1 MASVSPAVTRTA
13 TTSPASLHMTN
24 RWSPR
29 LTSWTSPSLSL
40 NASRTKDEIAEI
52 MLPTTSR
59 SLSVIRVRD
68 MCLTRR
74 PLEPITKTSSIM
86 GSGGATGAASAGG
99 GGGGGSGGR
108 PCEREAAAHRQ
119 VPADPLSPHLAHGTA
134 DRAGELPDIR
144 THVARRRV
152 WNGEGDREDG
162 VQNRRRRGEEGDA
175 REAAPKLPP
184 LGDDAEGD
192 SGRSRDESQGHEA
205 LIVGEDLRHVRLGPP
220 GRQPGE
226 LVVRV
231 VAEGR
236 HTGRVVVKR
245 LARAEGPVVP
255 CLPGHRIHP
264 LVLPHGLAEGDQGD
278 GDGYARCGEA
288 RPDGHGCKN
297 EAADRLRGLPRGY
310 RL

>member
-86 GSGGATGAASAGG
+86 GSGGATGAASAGAG
-99 GGGGGSGGR
+99 RARVESGGHD
-108 PCEREAAAHRQ
+108 A
-119 VPADPLSPHLAHGTA
+119 V
-134 DRAGELPDIR
+134 I
-144 THVARRRV
+144 VA
-152 WNGEGDREDG
+152 ED
-162 VQNRRRRGEEGDA
+162 V
-175 REAAPKLPP
+175 
-184 LGDDAEGD
+184 
-192 SGRSRDESQGHEA
+192 
-205 LIVGEDLRHVRLGPP
+205 RHVRLGPP
-220 GRQPGE
+220 GRRPGE

-236 HTGRVVVKR
+236 HTGRVLVR
-245 LARAEGPVVP
+245 RRARAEGPVVP
-255 CLPGHRIHP
+255 CLPGHRIP
-264 LVLPHGLAEGDQGD
+264 SLVLPPGLAEGD
-278 GDGYARCGEA
+278 
-288 RPDGHGCKN
+288 
-297 EAADRLRGLPRGY
+297 
-310 RL
+310 

>member
-99 GGGGGSGGR
+99 GGGGGSAGPCDDAGFNVTSIFVGTRFLMARTCQRSEDAHANARPLPIGR
-108 PCEREAAAHRQ
+108 YQPIRCPHTSLTVPRIEPENSRIFELTSLVAAAGMAKAIVKMGYRIG
-119 VPADPLSPHLAHGTA
+119 VGA
-134 DRAGELPDIR
+134 
-144 THVARRRV
+144 ARRALPAKMPR
-152 WNGEGDREDG
+152 NFLHLETMPR
-162 VQNRRRRGEEGDA
+162 A
-175 REAAPKLPP
+175 MPAAPAMRARVMKL
-184 LGDDAEGD
+184 
-192 SGRSRDESQGHEA
+192 
-205 LIVGEDLRHVRLGPP
+205 
-220 GRQPGE
+220 
-226 LVVRV
+226 
-231 VAEGR
+231 
-236 HTGRVVVKR
+236 
-245 LARAEGPVVP
+245 
-255 CLPGHRIHP
+255 
-264 LVLPHGLAEGDQGD
+264 
-278 GDGYARCGEA
+278 
-288 RPDGHGCKN
+288 
-297 EAADRLRGLPRGY
+297 
-310 RL
+310 